1 MSQDGERPERA
12 EQAGQAEPTGQTV
25 PAGPM
30 AQDEASKRAR
40 AAEVL
45 KRNVE
50 RSRELLEAR
59 KRRQGG
65 RGHHDEEEGEEAGG
79 ASRPPVARGGEQKGR
94 GSNFKVGRRGG

>member
-1 MSQDGERPERA
+1 MSQDGGRPERA
-12 EQAGQAEPTGQTV
+12 ELAERTEQPAQAG
-25 PAGPM
+25 PAGS
-30 AQDEASKRAR
+30 DEASKQAH

-59 KRRQGG
+59 KRQQGG
-65 RGHHDEEEGEEAGG
+65 RGHHTEDEGDEAG
-79 ASRPPVARGGEQKGR
+79 APPRPTEVRGGGQKGR

>member
-1 MSQDGERPERA
+1 MSQDGERPEQVD
-12 EQAGQAEPTGQTV
+12 QAGQAEQIEQPVSAG
-25 PAGPM
+25 PAG
-30 AQDEASKRAR
+30 QDEAGKRAR

-65 RGHHDEEEGEEAGG
+65 RGHHDEEDGEEDGG
-79 ASRPPVARGGEQKGR
+79 APRPPVARSGGQKGR

>member
-12 EQAGQAEPTGQTV
+12 EQAGQAEQAEQTV
-25 PAGPM
+25 EAEPM
-30 AQDEASKRAR
+30 GQDEASKRAH

-79 ASRPPVARGGEQKGR
+79 APRPPVARGGGQKGR

>member
-1 MSQDGERPERA
+1 MSQDGGRPERA
-12 EQAGQAEPTGQTV
+12 EQAEETGQTV
-25 PAGPM
+25 QAGPAGS
-30 AQDEASKRAR
+30 DEASKQAR
-40 AAEVL
+40 AAEIL

-65 RGHHDEEEGEEAGG
+65 RGHHAEDEGEEAGA
-79 ASRPPVARGGEQKGR
+79 ASRPTEVRGGGQKGR

>member
-1 MSQDGERPERA
+1 MSQDGERPEQTD
-12 EQAGQAEPTGQTV
+12 QAGQAEQAEQTV
-25 PAGPM
+25 SAGPAG
-30 AQDEASKRAR
+30 QDEARKRAR

-59 KRRQGG
+59 KRQRDG
-65 RGHHDEEEGEEAGG
+65 RGHQGEEEGEEAGG
-79 ASRPPVARGGEQKGR
+79 APRPTEARGGGQKGR

>member
-1 MSQDGERPERA
+1 MSQDGGRPERA
-12 EQAGQAEPTGQTV
+12 EQAEQTL
-25 PAGPM
+25 PAGP
-30 AQDEASKRAR
+30 AGPDVASKQAR
-40 AAEVL
+40 AAEIL

-79 ASRPPVARGGEQKGR
+79 SPRPPGDRGGEQKGR